1 MVLGRHSVASLL
13 LLLAALAG
21 VCSAQSTSLITPEG
35 AAKVISMTGQVS
47 VLQDTYP
54 WALHPG
60 DAVKLKQEIITGA
73 DGFAVLQVSDGSTFE
88 VYPNSR
94 VVFRNNPSDW
104 KDLLDLYIGRIKV
117 HIQKLGG
124 APNHNRVH
132 SPTALISVRG
142 TIFDVVVDSDESTL
156 ISVDEGLVA
165 VRHLL
170 QPGPEKLVSP
180 GEYLRVYR
188 NQPLAGRSVDKSFAV
203 QSGLRAASE
212 AMWRIILGGPN
223 LGGAKVPTGT
233 GGGSPGD
240 SGGKT
245 PPPPPPPPPPAH

>member
-21 VCSAQSTSLITPEG
+21 VCLAQSTSQIAPPG
-35 AAKVISMTGQVS
+35 AAKVVSMTGQVS
-47 VLQDTYP
+47 VLQDNYP

-60 DAVKLKQEIITGA
+60 DVVKLKQEITTGP
-73 DGFAVLQVSDGSTFE
+73 DGFASLQVSDGSTFE

-94 VVFRNNPSDW
+94 VIFRNNPSDW
-104 KDLLDLYIGRIKV
+104 TDLLDVFIGRIKV

-124 APNHNRVH
+124 QPNHNRVH

-142 TIFDVVVDSDESTL
+142 TIFDVVVDNDESTL
-156 ISVDEGLVA
+156 ISVDEGLVS

-188 NQPLAGRSVDKSFAV
+188 NQPLAQKSVDKSFAV

-212 AMWRIILGGPN
+212 AMWRIILGGPS
-223 LGGAKVPTGT
+223 LGGGKVPTTGT

-240 SGGKT
+240 TGGKT
-245 PPPPPPPPPPAH
+245 PPPAPPPPPAK

>member
-60 DAVKLKQEIITGA
+60 DVVKLKQQIITGP

-88 VYPNSR
+88 VYPDSR
-94 VVFRNNPSDW
+94 VVFRNNPADW

-142 TIFDVVVDSDESTL
+142 TIFDVVVDADESTL

-188 NQPLAGRSVDKSFAV
+188 NQPLAQKSVDKSFAV

-212 AMWRIILGGPN
+212 AMWRIILGSPN
-223 LGGAKVPTGT
+223 LGGTSAPTTGGT
-233 GGGSPGD
+233 GGGTPGD
-240 SGGKT
+240 TGGKKT
-245 PPPPPPPPPPAH
+245 PPPPPAPGH